1 MSGNGGHKHR
11 HKRLLQKRRR
21 ASRLGAQNV
30 AKIRAIVE
38 AKGQAWDPL
47 HNPAQVQALNHHGRR
62 AVVPVAPRRE
72 K

>member
-21 ASRLGAQNV
+21 ARRLGQENV
-30 AKIRAIVE
+30 AKARAIVE
-38 AKGQAWDPL
+38 AKGQAWDPA
-47 HNPAQVQALNHHGRR
+47 HSSAQAQMLNHHGRR
-62 AVVPVAPRRE
+62 VALPPTPSRG